1 MDSNT
6 DGSRREAESDGSN
19 ALIAQVMK
27 SDSRDATFQAPADAC
42 KYGLP
47 GLQIDA
53 KKKDDPRYDPNHFEV
68 DGGIRRA
75 WEAELASRP
84 FKFTDSKEGHEIRF
98 RSGHTI
104 MIKGSEVEVRNPDGQ
119 AMSPQNGSYNL
130 GSGIKVS
137 VEAPRTENG
146 RRING
151 EVKIDYAGNRTF
163 RVNY

>member
-1 MDSNT
+1 MDSHNDVSVRDT
-6 DGSRREAESDGSN
+6 ESDGSN
-19 ALIAQVMK
+19 ALITQVM
-27 SDSRDATFQAPADAC
+27 DRELRTATDQAPTDVC

-47 GLQIDA
+47 GLQIDERNKYA
-53 KKKDDPRYDPNHFEV
+53 SHQTEAA
-68 DGGIRRA
+68 RRA

-104 MIKGSEVEVRNPDGQ
+104 MIKGSGVEVRNPDGQ

-130 GSGIKVS
+130 GSGITVT

-163 RVNY
+163 RAVY